1 MQFDVFFQHPVFKK
15 NIFVIKD
22 YLEILSKFV
31 KKNIFKKITLY
42 LTEVL
47 LYLPHLGILL
57 PLIEIRG
64 HRNAKKFQK
73 AL

>member
-1 MQFDVFFQHPVFKK
+1 M
-15 NIFVIKD
+15 
-22 YLEILSKFV
+22 
-31 KKNIFKKITLY
+31 TLY